1 MVNKSENR
9 RSPLFVL
16 EIAFVAVLAWIV
28 LTSDGAF
35 WRGETVQAGNLAA
48 DRQNAET
55 PQKNHKSKGR
65 HVPPEGIPEAAST
78 ELLAQVGTP
87 LACQGFDF
95 ANGDPQGFTVL
106 AAPGTPLGT
115 PLWHVTNNLCRA
127 NLAGHSTPFDFY
139 YGQDGTCNYNDGA
152 RNASNLI
159 SPSIN
164 LSTTF
169 PPYQLGFNYLLFVE
183 SSASFDTT
191 FVDIST
197 NNGMTWTQVL
207 SKANLINDNQ
217 WHNKVADI
225 TALVGSAASVTLRF
239 RFDSVDNLVNSSTGW
254 HVDDVVICGNPFNA
268 CVQDDSSGSVLQYN
282 SATGAY
288 LFNDCHGV
296 LVSGTASLLVRGSTT
311 TLQDYG
317 PDRRVL
323 AKIDRSVNKASAS
336 VQLFSPSRVFTIT
349 DRNTADDTCSCP

>member
-1 MVNKSENR
+1 MAKKSEDHKR
-9 RSPLFVL
+9 AFIIL
-16 EIAFVAVLAWIV
+16 EIGFVALLGWIV
-28 LTSDGAF
+28 LTSDVTSL
-35 WRGETVQAGNLAA
+35 RGKTAQAGNITANGKDA
-48 DRQNAET
+48 KNAQT
-55 PQKNHKSKGR
+55 KGKSKER
-65 HVPPEGIPEAAST
+65 SVPPEGIPEETSPR
-78 ELLAQVGTP
+78 LLAQVGTP
-87 LACQGFDF
+87 VACQGFDF

-106 AAPGTPLGT
+106 PAVGTPLA
-115 PLWHVTNNLCRA
+115 LWHVTNNLCRA

-139 YGQDGTCNYNDGA
+139 YGQDGTCNYDTGA

-183 SSASFDTT
+183 SSNSFDTT

-217 WHNKVADI
+217 WHNAAADI
-225 TALVGSAASVTLRF
+225 TALVGAAASVTLRF
-239 RFDSVDNLVNSSTGW
+239 RFDTIDNIANSTTGW

-317 PDRRVL
+317 TDRRVL
-323 AKIDRSVNKASAS
+323 AKIDRSVNKATAT
-336 VQLFSPSRVFTIT
+336 VQLFSPSRLFTIT
-349 DRNTADDTCSCP
+349 DRNTGDDTCVCP

>member
-1 MVNKSENR
+1 MAKKSEDHKR
-9 RSPLFVL
+9 AFIVL
-16 EIAFVAVLAWIV
+16 EIGFVALLGWIV
-28 LTSDGAF
+28 LTSDAGT
-35 WRGETVQAGNLAA
+35 TVQAGKMTAKGLDA
-48 DRQNAET
+48 NA
-55 PQKNHKSKGR
+55 QKQGKSKER

-106 AAPGTPLGT
+106 PAPGTPLGT

-169 PPYQLGFNYLLFVE
+169 PPYSIGFNYLLFVE
-183 SSASFDTT
+183 AGGFDTA

-217 WHNKVADI
+217 WHNAAADI
-225 TALVGSAASVTLRF
+225 TALVGAAASVTLRF
-239 RFDSVDNLVNSSTGW
+239 RFDTIDNIANSTTGW
-254 HVDDVVICGNPFNA
+254 HVDDVVVCGNPFNA

-296 LVSGTASLLVRGSTT
+296 LVSGTASLLVKGSTT

-323 AKIDRSVNKASAS
+323 AKIDRSVNKATAT
-336 VQLFSPSRVFTIT
+336 VQLFSPSRLFTIT